1 VRLVRRVLPFVL
13 ALAALALAGVS
24 AYAGREAG
32 RVDSEL
38 RRSDA
43 AFRVEPVRG
52 GLWELDTRVPAL
64 QTALGI
70 DDDVKFRRAS
80 RLFELL
86 RQRGHD
92 PYDFAARA
100 FRADAQLA
108 LARAQQAGLARR
120 ARSKAANLEGVLVL
134 DEALGDPRN
143 GPALFNRSLGHFRR
157 AIRIDPTNQE
167 AAFNVELLLRLLRPE
182 AARLAIRY
190 GVNTKGRGV
199 AGAGAVRRGHGY

>member
-1 VRLVRRVLPFVL
+1 MRIVRRLLPFAL
-13 ALAALALAGVS
+13 ALAALALAGVA
-24 AYAGREAG
+24 AYAGHEAG
-32 RVDSEL
+32 RVETEL

-43 AFRVEPVRG
+43 AFRVEPARP
-52 GLWELDTRVPAL
+52 GLWEVDSGMPGLHSV
-64 QTALGI
+64 LGT

-86 RQRGHD
+86 RQRGHE

-108 LARAQQAGLARR
+108 LARAQQAGLSRR
-120 ARSKAANLEGVLVL
+120 ARSKAANLEGYLVL

-167 AAFNVELLLRLLRPE
+167 APYNVELLLRLLRPE

-190 GVNTKGRGV
+190 GVNTRGRGV
-199 AGAGAVRRGHGY
+199 AGATAIRRGHGY